1 MAGVLA
7 QLIERCI
14 RIAEV
19 RSLNLLHSTMKQK
32 KPQVACFVL
41 CGRGRRYPIS
51 YTPPDSKVS
60 EKE

>member
-19 RSLNLLHSTMKQK
+19 RSLNLLHSTMVGTEKNTK
-32 KPQVACFVL
+32 LALCFL
-41 CGRGRRYPIS
+41 R
-51 YTPPDSKVS
+51 
-60 EKE
+60 